1 MEWWHWVLIGIGVV
15 LIGWIKISVFRMMKQ
30 NKTQKKRFEDEY

>member
-15 LIGWIKISVFRMMKQ
+15 GVGAIKLKILASMK
-30 NKTQKKRFEDEY
+30 KKSAKKHSFTDED